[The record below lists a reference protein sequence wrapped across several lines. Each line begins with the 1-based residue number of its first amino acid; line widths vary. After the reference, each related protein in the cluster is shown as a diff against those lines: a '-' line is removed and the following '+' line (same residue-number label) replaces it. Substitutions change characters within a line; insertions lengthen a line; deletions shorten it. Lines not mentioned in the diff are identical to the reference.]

1 MKRIVATVLCI
12 VSCLMLFGCGEKRS
26 ESAENYMTQQ
36 LDKFKN
42 ATAEDIQE
50 QLGIFGEDS
59 FDGMDMTLFYK
70 NLDYT
75 IDTSTEKGDSA
86 SVDITVRNKDFA
98 AIMQDYVTKLMEASS
113 LIDDEEE
120 LTNES
125 ARLFNEIA
133 GSDDYE
139 IIETKLTVTLTK
151 VDGEWKVDD
160 TLTLFSSILPGIGN
174 AFIAEDTY

>member
-1 MKRIVATVLCI
+1 MKRTIAILLCV
-12 VSCLMLFGCGEKRS
+12 VSCLLLFGCGEKRS
-26 ESAENYMTQQ
+26 ESAERYIKEQ
-36 LDKFKN
+36 LDEFKN

-50 QLGIFGEDS
+50 ELGIYGEDS

-75 IDTSTEKGDSA
+75 IDGSNEKGDSA
-86 SVDITVRNKDFA
+86 TVDITVRNTDFA
-98 AIMQDYVTKLMEASS
+98 SVMQDYVTKLMEISS
-113 LIDDEEE
+113 LINDEEE

-133 GSDDYE
+133 GSDDYD

-151 VDGEWKVDD
+151 VDGEWKVND
-160 TLTLFSSILPGIGN
+160 TATFFSALLPGIGN
-174 AFIAEDTY
+174 AFMPEETY